1 MLVSV
6 TDSGA
11 LLARSCESES
21 GSETLRTCDPSTLPP
36 ERCPGGEICP
46 PSGSCPDPAG
56 GGHRRQQVKE
66 EQQTQGRERVP
77 LARPKP
83 VDASFLRGGQ

>member
-11 LLARSCESES
+11 LLARSCESEG
-21 GSETLRTCDPSTLPP
+21 GSATLRTCDPSTLPP

-46 PSGSCPDPAG
+46 PSGSCPEPAG
-56 GGHRRQQVKE
+56 GGHRRQQVAHE
-66 EQQTQGRERVP
+66 EQQQQQRVP